1 MIKEERTNMFREI
14 KLRKI
19 LREGK
24 VAIGTGI
31 YSNSP
36 TVVELAGFCGLDFI
50 RIDNEHGWRRDESM
64 ENMMRAATIAGI
76 TPIIRVDKG
85 DPFLVRKA
93 LEVGAEGLVIPHI
106 ESKAEVEELV
116 QAAKFPPRGIRGKGS
131 QCFSARWGTVSDE
144 EWMNWSDNEVMIG
157 VMIETEVAVANL
169 DQIMS
174 TEGLDWVLFGPGD
187 YSVSIGLK
195 GTQRDNP
202 KVQQA
207 IQETINMGRKYD
219 IPVAFGVAHPW
230 DEQAKKYIAM
240 GCRMIE
246 VGHDLSDLKSLWTR
260 LATGIQRTP

>member
-1 MIKEERTNMFREI
+1 MFREI
-14 KLRKI
+14 KLRKV

-36 TVVELAGFCGLDFI
+36 IIVEVAGFSGLDFV

-76 TPIIRVDKG
+76 TPIMRIDKG

-93 LEVGAEGLVIPHI
+93 LEVGAEGLVVPHI
-106 ESKAEVEELV
+106 ETRAEVEELI
-116 QAAKFPPRGIRGKGS
+116 QAAKFPPRGIRGIGS
-131 QCFSARWGTVSDE
+131 QCFSGRWGTVSVPD
-144 EWMNWSDNEVMIG
+144 WVDWSDNEILIG
-157 VMIETEVAVANL
+157 VMIETENAVNNR

-174 TEGLDWVLFGPGD
+174 TEGLDFVLFGPGD
-187 YSVSIGLK
+187 YSISVGLK
-195 GTQRDNP
+195 GSQKDNP

-207 IQETINMGRKYD
+207 IKATIDAGNKYD
-219 IPVAFGVAHPW
+219 VPVAIGVGHPW
-230 DEQAKKYIAM
+230 DEEAKKYIAM

-246 VGHDLSDLKSLWTR
+246 VGHDLSDLKTLWKDLSTMIR
-260 LATGIQRTP
+260 KTS